1 MKKRTAILFGLL
13 LINAISIASAIGTDD
28 LNAKKL
34 VTVYIENQDDVDILS
49 DLGLDIWEV
58 EQGRVIARVYD
69 WQIIDLKGKGYSVE
83 RLSHNYPTTNRNY
96 TIVQT
101 SKKTLSF

>member
-13 LINAISIASAIGTDD
+13 LVNAIFIASAIGTDD

-34 VTVYIENQDDVDILS
+34 VTVYIENQDDVDSLS

-58 EQGRVIARVYD
+58 DQGRVIARVYE
-69 WQIIDLKGKGYSVE
+69 WQIIDVKGTCDSVE
-83 RLSHNYPTTNRNY
+83 LLHGRFCELWAVR
-96 TIVQT
+96 VQFQT
-101 SKKTLSF
+101 PYHHYSG